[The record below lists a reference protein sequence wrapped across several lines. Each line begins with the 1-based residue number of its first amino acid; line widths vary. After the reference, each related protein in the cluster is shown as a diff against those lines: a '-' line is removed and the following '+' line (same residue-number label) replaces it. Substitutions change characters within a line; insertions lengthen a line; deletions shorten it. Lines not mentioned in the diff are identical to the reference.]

1 MAADGGS
8 KSKTGLVVTSTL
20 VGFVVGVVAGVFA
33 PGLLGPSFPG
43 LGGEEALVTG
53 IVRAKQK
60 EGDRLLLTVQS
71 SEGATL
77 ATFRERM
84 EEIALLVDE
93 GDTLTFELRRY
104 APFVEDPRIA
114 GVKKTGEAPPARM
127 GADSVD
133 RGAVP
138 ADTAARPFQTDSMID
153 G

>member
-1 MAADGGS
+1 MAADSGG

-43 LGGEEALVTG
+43 VGSDEALVTG
-53 IVRAKQK
+53 IVRAKQR

-77 ATFRERM
+77 ATFRERI
-84 EEIALLVDE
+84 EEITLLVDV

-104 APFVEDPRIA
+104 APFIEDPRIA
-114 GVKKTGEAPPARM
+114 GVKKTGEAPPARL
-127 GADSVD
+127 GADSLE
-133 RGAVP
+133 GGPMP
-138 ADTAARPFQTDSMID
+138 ADTTPPTFQTDSMVD